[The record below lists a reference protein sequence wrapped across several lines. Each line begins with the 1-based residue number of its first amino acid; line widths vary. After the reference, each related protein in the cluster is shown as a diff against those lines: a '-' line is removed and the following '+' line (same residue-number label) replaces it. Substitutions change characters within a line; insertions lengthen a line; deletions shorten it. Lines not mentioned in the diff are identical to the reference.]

1 MNKLTQNEN
10 NGDTNNQEIC
20 NESGDNISTPVIL
33 FDKDGLIFKKIKDH
47 HYNLTFSI
55 SNDKIILSKVIDF
68 PFIKLIYELNP
79 DVYEKI
85 NLEIVNSN
93 EAILTLVMKHFFED
107 LGLPQRYSFLHINKT
122 NYANAILFECKSIK
136 SYRPDGVDGCEL
148 MAIKNMNS
156 LCASLTPHIMNFN
169 FDVIF
174 EDYMKIPPFAEKMIG
189 MIINKIFIRVKQFI
203 EKM

>member
-1 MNKLTQNEN
+1 MNKDTENQNIN
-10 NGDTNNQEIC
+10 SN
-20 NESGDNISTPVIL
+20 SSTLYPTTL
-33 FDKDGLIFKKIKDH
+33 FDKDGLVFKKIKDH

-85 NLEIVNSN
+85 NLEIINEN

-107 LGLPQRYSFLHINKT
+107 LGLPQRYSFLYINKT
-122 NYANAILFECKSIK
+122 NYANAILFESKSIK

-148 MAIKNMNS
+148 MAIKSMNS
-156 LCASLTPHIMNFN
+156 VCASITPHTMNFN